1 MKIFKW
7 VIGLTIVVVGLF
19 AGFNSPEKEL
29 QMDDSIFA
37 SMGKISITRM
47 LELEQ
52 IVVSVADDLEHPRF
66 YQITAI
72 ALDGQMTDENLE
84 KELKFR
90 VGDNQLAGVLIFLAE
105 KNNNIN
111 NID

>member
-7 VIGLTIVVVGLF
+7 VIGLTIVVFGLF
-19 AGFNSPEKEL
+19 AGFKSPEEEL
-29 QMDDSIFA
+29 QMDESIFS
-37 SMGKISITRM
+37 SMGKIAISRM
-47 LELEQ
+47 LDLEQ

-84 KELKFR
+84 KELKLP
-90 VGDNQLAGVLIFLAE
+90 VGDRQSTGRS
-105 KNNNIN
+105 NNIP
-111 NID
+111 IGKK